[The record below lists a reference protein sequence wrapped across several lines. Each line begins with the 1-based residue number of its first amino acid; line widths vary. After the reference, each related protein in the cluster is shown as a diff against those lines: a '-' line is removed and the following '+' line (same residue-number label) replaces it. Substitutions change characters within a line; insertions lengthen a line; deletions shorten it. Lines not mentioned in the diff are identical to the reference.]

1 MIPGKRPASIW
12 AAVSLAVLVA
22 GGCHVT
28 GPDFCFQIDAP
39 CSYSGEEPLR
49 YYVTGFPVDWVDTS
63 DVATSST
70 QRLTMR
76 PGDRITL
83 YLVHLTGQL
92 PGKDTV
98 RSVAWTISN
107 DSAARIMNGAAGTG
121 ILTAVH
127 VGTAGT
133 LMANGTTYQL
143 RTCSLDRCYILRD
156 VEVVSP

>member
-1 MIPGKRPASIW
+1 MFPVKRAASIW
-12 AAVSLAVLVA
+12 AAALLAMLAA
-22 GGCHVT
+22 GGCHVS

-39 CSYSGEEPLR
+39 CSYGGEEPIR
-49 YYVTGFPVDWVDTS
+49 YYITGFPVDWVDTS

-92 PGKDTV
+92 PGQDTV

-107 DSAARIMNGAAGTG
+107 DSAARIANGVAGTG

-127 VGTAGT
+127 IGTAGRV
-133 LMANGTTYQL
+133 MGNGTPYEL
-143 RTCSLDRCYILRD
+143 RTCSLYRCYVLRD

>member
-1 MIPGKRPASIW
+1 
-12 AAVSLAVLVA
+12 
-22 GGCHVT
+22 
-28 GPDFCFQIDAP
+28 
-39 CSYSGEEPLR
+39 
-49 YYVTGFPVDWVDTS
+49 
-63 DVATSST
+63 
-70 QRLTMR
+70 MR